1 MGFRDKLREWDLVND
16 GSTSEKDQKSEKP
29 KAADRTANADQS
41 RPVFGRSS
49 TTPPV
54 VPVKRPTGVVDQGYL
69 DSIRKVIEDSP
80 MPGMNEFM
88 RQLQVLEKVPGMNE
102 STRFHAAL
110 AQLGTTGLTLDDVM
124 KSVNDRITILHG
136 QEASFKEKIDERR
149 KTLIGSKEAEK
160 LSTQQQIE
168 AKTRELE
175 ALRAKLG
182 QIDAQVSSEEVK
194 LTTATQNFES
204 ARAHLEDELSSFL
217 TKLNIN
223 LS

>member
-1 MGFRDKLREWDLVND
+1 MGLRDKLREWDIIND
-16 GSTSEKDQKSEKP
+16 GPTPQKDQKLEKP
-29 KAADRTANADQS
+29 KVADDAANADQS
-41 RPVFGRSS
+41 RPIFGRSS
-49 TTPPV
+49 AVPLV
-54 VPVKRPTGVVDQGYL
+54 VAARRTTGVVDPGYL
-69 DSIRKVIEDSP
+69 DSIRKVIEESS
-80 MPGMNEFM
+80 
-88 RQLQVLEKVPGMNE
+88 VPGMNE

-110 AQLGTTGLTLDDVM
+110 AQLGTTGLTKDDVV
-124 KSVNDRITILHG
+124 KSVNDRIAILHG

-182 QIDAQVSSEEVK
+182 QIDAQVSAEELK

-204 ARAHLEDELSSFL
+204 ARAHLEEELSGFL